1 MMAAGVWNVAGNI
14 EAKLYPPVA
23 ESPRSVLRREAGTTA
38 STLPTVARLGG
49 RQRPGCYDSLV
60 RRALTSATII
70 GAGLLLLI
78 WLVLRADPRQIWA
91 LLQQIGWGVV
101 AILAIAGLRFAVRA
115 VAWMRCLEPPHR
127 LRFTEAFTAV
137 LCGDALGN
145 ATPLG
150 PLVSEPAKVAFV
162 RDRVPMGVAFTA
174 LAIENVFYTLSVA
187 AMIAAGITAL
197 LLRGGLERELRLAAE
212 VGIGLVLVIY
222 VAATWVLMRQPAVL
236 SRIIAIAARL
246 VPALGR
252 PHRIA
257 KVERLEQEIY
267 TFAARRPATA
277 GAIVVA
283 ELIFHALGVL
293 EVYVSLWLL
302 TGGPPSLV
310 TSFILETANR
320 LIIVLFK
327 FIPMQQ
333 PVVGGAATVLVAR
346 ALGLR
351 QETALALAIVR
362 GGRMLFWQLAGT
374 LLLVRH
380 GMTTRRILQ
389 DHELQTSRNAAR
401 G

>member
-1 MMAAGVWNVAGNI
+1 MI
-14 EAKLYPPVA
+14 
-23 ESPRSVLRREAGTTA
+23 SP
-38 STLPTVARLGG
+38 
-49 RQRPGCYDSLV
+49 V
-60 RRALTSATII
+60 RRTLTSATII
-70 GAGLLLLI
+70 GAGLLLLV
-78 WLVLRADPRQIWA
+78 WLIARAGPQQIWIA
-91 LLQQIGWGVV
+91 LGQVGWGFV
-101 AILAIAGLRFAVRA
+101 AILAIAGARFAVRA
-115 VAWMRCLEPPHR
+115 LAWMRCLEPPHR

-212 VGIGLVLVIY
+212 IGIVLVLVVY
-222 VAATWVLMRQPAVL
+222 VGATWVLMRQPAVL
-236 SRIIAIAARL
+236 TRTLAVVSRM
-246 VPALGR
+246 VPALGP
-252 PHRIA
+252 PHRIE
-257 KVERLEQEIY
+257 KVRRLEQEIY
-267 TFAARRPATA
+267 TFAARRRGTA
-277 GAIVVA
+277 GAIVA
-283 ELIFHALGVL
+283 TELIFHALGVL
-293 EVYVSLWLL
+293 EVYVALWLL
-302 TGGPPSLV
+302 LGAPPSTV

-346 ALGLR
+346 ALGLT

-374 LLLVRH
+374 VLLVRH
-380 GMTTRRILQ
+380 GMSTRRILQ
-389 DHELQTSRNAAR
+389 DRELQSGRAAAGR
-401 G
+401 

>member
-1 MMAAGVWNVAGNI
+1 M
-14 EAKLYPPVA
+14 
-23 ESPRSVLRREAGTTA
+23 
-38 STLPTVARLGG
+38 
-49 RQRPGCYDSLV
+49 

>member
-1 MMAAGVWNVAGNI
+1 MRH
-14 EAKLYPPVA
+14 
-23 ESPRSVLRREAGTTA
+23 SRSSAIVSIAIIA
-38 STLPTVARLGG
+38 S
-49 RQRPGCYDSLV
+49 
-60 RRALTSATII
+60 
-70 GAGLLLLI
+70 GLLLLV
-78 WLVLRADPRQIWA
+78 WLIARADPRQIWEA
-91 LLQQIGWGVV
+91 LGQVGWGF
-101 AILAIAGLRFAVRA
+101 ASILAIAGARFAVRA
-115 VAWMRCLEPPHR
+115 LAWMRCLEPPHR
-127 LRFTEAFTAV
+127 LKFTEAFTAV

-162 RDRVPMGVAFTA
+162 RDRVPMGAAFTA

-212 VGIGLVLVIY
+212 IGIVLVLTVY
-222 VAATWVLMRQPAVL
+222 VAATWLLMRQPALL
-236 SRIIAIAARL
+236 SRALGAAARIA
-246 VPALGR
+246 PALGR
-252 PHRIA
+252 PHRIE
-257 KVERLEQEIY
+257 KVRRLEQEIY
-267 TFAARRPATA
+267 TFASRRRGTA
-277 GAIVVA
+277 GAIVAA

-302 TGGPPSLV
+302 LGEPPSLV

-351 QETALALAIVR
+351 QDTSLALAIVR

-374 LLLVRH
+374 GLLVRH
-380 GMTTRRILQ
+380 GISTRRILQ
-389 DHELQTSRNAAR
+389 DRELQSGRAAAGR
-401 G
+401 

>member
-1 MMAAGVWNVAGNI
+1 MRHSRSSTIVSVA
-14 EAKLYPPVA
+14 
-23 ESPRSVLRREAGTTA
+23 
-38 STLPTVARLGG
+38 
-49 RQRPGCYDSLV
+49 
-60 RRALTSATII
+60 II
-70 GAGLLLLI
+70 GSGLLLLV
-78 WLVLRADPRQIWA
+78 WLIAKADPRQIRDA
-91 LLQQIGWGVV
+91 LAQVGWGFLSIV
-101 AILAIAGLRFAVRA
+101 AIAGARFAVRA
-115 VAWMRCLEPPHR
+115 LAWMRCLEPPHR
-127 LRFTEAFTAV
+127 LKFTEAFTAV

-162 RDRVPMGVAFTA
+162 RDRVPMGAAFTA

-212 VGIGLVLVIY
+212 IGIVLVLAVY
-222 VAATWVLMRQPAVL
+222 VGATWMVMRQPAVL
-236 SRIIAIAARL
+236 SRALGVVARI

-252 PHRIA
+252 PHRIE
-257 KVERLEQEIY
+257 KVRRLEQEIY
-267 TFAARRPATA
+267 TFASRRRGTA
-277 GAIVVA
+277 GAIVAA

-302 TGGPPSLV
+302 LGEAPSLV

-346 ALGLR
+346 ALGLG
-351 QETALALAIVR
+351 QDTSLALAIVR
-362 GGRMLFWQLAGT
+362 GGRMLFWQLGGT
-374 LLLVRH
+374 VLLVRH
-380 GMTTRRILQ
+380 GISTRRILQ
-389 DHELQTSRNAAR
+389 DRELQSGRAAAGR
-401 G
+401 

>member
-1 MMAAGVWNVAGNI
+1 LA
-14 EAKLYPPVA
+14 L
-23 ESPRSVLRREAGTTA
+23 
-38 STLPTVARLGG
+38 
-49 RQRPGCYDSLV
+49 LV
-60 RRALTSATII
+60 
-70 GAGLLLLI
+70 
-78 WLVLRADPRQIWA
+78 WLVLRADPRQIWIA
-91 LLQQIGWGVV
+91 LQQIGWGVV

-115 VAWMRCLEPPHR
+115 LAWMRCLEPPHR

-162 RDRVPMGVAFTA
+162 RDRVPMGTAFTA

-197 LLRGGLERELRLAAE
+197 LLRGGLERELQLAAE
-212 VGIGLVLVIY
+212 LGIAIVLVIY
-222 VAATWVLMRQPAVL
+222 IAATWVLMRQPAVL
-236 SRIIAIAARL
+236 SRAIGL
-246 VPALGR
+246 VAGMIPALAR
-252 PHRIA
+252 PHRLA
-257 KVERLEQEIY
+257 KVRRLEEEIY
-267 TFAARRPATA
+267 TFAARRRATA
-277 GAIVVA
+277 GAIVFA
-283 ELIFHALGVL
+283 ELTFHALGVL

-302 TGGPPSLV
+302 TGARPSLV

-346 ALGLR
+346 ALGLS

-380 GMTTRRILQ
+380 GISTRRILQ
-389 DHELQTSRNAAR
+389 DQELQNGRAAVR
-401 G
+401 GQ

>member
-1 MMAAGVWNVAGNI
+1 MRHSRSSTIVSIAIVA
-14 EAKLYPPVA
+14 
-23 ESPRSVLRREAGTTA
+23 
-38 STLPTVARLGG
+38 
-49 RQRPGCYDSLV
+49 
-60 RRALTSATII
+60 
-70 GAGLLLLI
+70 AGLLLLV
-78 WLVLRADPRQIWA
+78 WLIARADPRQIWQA
-91 LLQQIGWGVV
+91 LGQVGWGFVS
-101 AILAIAGLRFAVRA
+101 ILAIAGARFAVRA
-115 VAWMRCLEPPHR
+115 LAWMRCLEPPHR
-127 LRFTEAFTAV
+127 LKFTEAFTAV

-162 RDRVPMGVAFTA
+162 RDRVPMGAAFTA

-212 VGIGLVLVIY
+212 IGIALVLAVY

-236 SRIIAIAARL
+236 SRTLGMAARIA
-246 VPALGR
+246 PALGR
-252 PHRIA
+252 PHRMEKIR
-257 KVERLEQEIY
+257 RLEQEIY
-267 TFAARRPATA
+267 TFASRRRGTA
-277 GAIVVA
+277 GAIIAA

-302 TGGPPSLV
+302 LGEPPSIV

-351 QETALALAIVR
+351 QDTSLALAIVR

-374 LLLVRH
+374 VLLVRH
-380 GMTTRRILQ
+380 GISTRRILQ
-389 DHELQTSRNAAR
+389 DRDLQSGRAAAGR
-401 G
+401 

>member
-1 MMAAGVWNVAGNI
+1 MGH
-14 EAKLYPPVA
+14 
-23 ESPRSVLRREAGTTA
+23 SRSSTIA
-38 STLPTVARLGG
+38 SIAIIASGL
-49 RQRPGCYDSLV
+49 
-60 RRALTSATII
+60 ALLAW
-70 GAGLLLLI
+70 LI
-78 WLVLRADPRQIWA
+78 ARADPRQIWEA
-91 LLQQIGWGVV
+91 LGQVGWGFVS
-101 AILAIAGLRFAVRA
+101 ILAIAGARFAVRA
-115 VAWMRCLEPPHR
+115 LAWMRCLEAPHR
-127 LRFTEAFTAV
+127 LKFGEAFTAV

-150 PLVSEPAKVAFV
+150 PLVSEPAKVAVV
-162 RDRVPMGVAFTA
+162 RDRVPMGAAFTA

-212 VGIGLVLVIY
+212 IGIALVLAVY
-222 VAATWVLMRQPAVL
+222 LAATWLLMQQPAVL
-236 SRIIAIAARL
+236 SRALGVLARIA
-246 VPALGR
+246 PALGR
-252 PHRIA
+252 SQRIE
-257 KVERLEQEIY
+257 KVRRLEQEIY
-267 TFAARRPATA
+267 TFASRRRGTA

-302 TGGPPSLV
+302 LGEQPSLV

-346 ALGLR
+346 ALGLG
-351 QETALALAIVR
+351 QDTSLALAIVR

-374 LLLVRH
+374 VLLVRH
-380 GMTTRRILQ
+380 GMSTRRILQ
-389 DHELQTSRNAAR
+389 DRELQSGRAAAGR
-401 G
+401 